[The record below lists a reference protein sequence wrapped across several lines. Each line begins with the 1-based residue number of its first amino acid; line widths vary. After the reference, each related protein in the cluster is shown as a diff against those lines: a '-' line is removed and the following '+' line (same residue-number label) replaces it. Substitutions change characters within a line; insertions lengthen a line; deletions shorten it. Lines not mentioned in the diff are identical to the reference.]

1 MARHLASSSFVRC
14 PASILIDQMP
24 APTSPEQDNNHAD
37 NSADLGEFPGE
48 DGNGAISIRALISTK
63 EAGIIIG
70 QAGKTVAGIR
80 NENDVKAGVSK
91 VVQGVQDRVLSITGQ
106 VENVSKV
113 RRSWAV

>member
-1 MARHLASSSFVRC
+1 
-14 PASILIDQMP
+14 MP
-24 APTSPEQDNNHAD
+24 VPTSPEQDNNNNAD
-37 NSADLGEFPGE
+37 NSADLGDFPGE

-70 QAGKTVAGIR
+70 QGGKTVAGIR

-113 RRSWAV
+113 CVTGLSSRTGTGS